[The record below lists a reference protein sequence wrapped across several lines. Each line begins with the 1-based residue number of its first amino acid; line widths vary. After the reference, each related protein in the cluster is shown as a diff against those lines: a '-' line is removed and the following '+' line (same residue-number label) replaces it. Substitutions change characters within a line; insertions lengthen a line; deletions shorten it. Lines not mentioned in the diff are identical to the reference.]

1 LVNGILVDI
10 IGAEVLSTIIAKI
23 EAEKDSR
30 NEKQL
35 QEQNTIVE
43 MIDGT
48 SHTFDSDDC
57 VLMFKK
63 FRSVYG
69 PDLFNT

>member
-1 LVNGILVDI
+1 MRNNSN
-10 IGAEVLSTIIAKI
+10 IGACDGTMKRKLPLKCALFGKKVISK
-23 EAEKDSR
+23 
-30 NEKQL
+30 
-35 QEQNTIVE
+35 EQDALVE

-48 SHTFDSDDC
+48 SHTFDSNDC

-63 FRSVYG
+63 FSVYG

>member
-1 LVNGILVDI
+1 MRNNSN
-10 IGAEVLSTIIAKI
+10 IGVCDGTMKRKLPLKCALCGKKVISK
-23 EAEKDSR
+23 
-30 NEKQL
+30 
-35 QEQNTIVE
+35 EQNTIVE

-48 SHTFDSDDC
+48 SHTFDRDDS